1 MQHPPERYLENVLEQ
16 PDVLRSLLSTLQTQS
31 WAEDFKQIWSQHQHH
46 PILLTGMGA
55 SDSALWPLWFQLNRQ
70 GIIAQKIET
79 SELIHYLPH
88 RLEGP
93 GLCLTISQSGESIE
107 IKRLVEKIHALR
119 EQGKPCKTLVSITTA
134 PGNSL
139 SLGSDLALHT
149 HAGTEVGVATKTFT
163 STLAF
168 LHLIGACLTQQNLTK
183 SYESIAQIAEAQSH
197 ILGNWKSF
205 IEPAGIMLDKVKTYA
220 IVGRGPTQAAV
231 DDGALVLKESLRM
244 MAHGFSGGE
253 FRHGPMEM
261 LNSALG
267 VMVFTTPGSTLE
279 LSQRLSRDVE
289 QRGGCL
295 VTIGQRVEGLRSCHL
310 DLPLVDQYLMP
321 MLEILPV
328 QLIAHHVSQ
337 VLGLIPGN
345 FQWSGK
351 VVPQE

>member
-16 PDVLRSLLSTLQTQS
+16 PDVLRSLLSSLQSQS
-31 WAEDFKQIWSQHQHH
+31 WAQEFQQIWSKHQDQ

-55 SDSALWPLWFQLNRQ
+55 SDSALWPLWFQLNHQ
-70 GIIAQKIET
+70 GIPAQKIET
-79 SELIHYLPH
+79 SELIHYLPNL
-88 RLEGP
+88 LEGP

-107 IKRLVEKIHALR
+107 IKRLVEKVQALR
-119 EQGKPCKTLVSITTA
+119 DQGKPCKTIVSITTA

-139 SLGSDLALHT
+139 SAGSDLAFHT
-149 HAGTEVGVATKTFT
+149 HAGAEVGVATKTFT
-163 STLAF
+163 STLGF
-168 LHLIGACLTQQNLTK
+168 LHLVGACLTGQDLAA
-183 SYESIAQIAEAQSH
+183 SYDAIAQIADYQSQ
-197 ILGNWKSF
+197 ILGDWERW
-205 IEPAGIMLDKVKTYA
+205 IEPAGIMMDKVKTYA

-267 VMVFTTPGSTLE
+267 VLVFTTPGSTLE

-295 VTIGQRVEGLRSCHL
+295 VTIGQRVDDLRSCHL
-310 DLPLVDQYLMP
+310 DLPVVDQYLMP
-321 MLEILPV
+321 MLEIVPV

-337 VLGLIPGN
+337 ILGLIPGN

-351 VVPQE
+351 VVLQE